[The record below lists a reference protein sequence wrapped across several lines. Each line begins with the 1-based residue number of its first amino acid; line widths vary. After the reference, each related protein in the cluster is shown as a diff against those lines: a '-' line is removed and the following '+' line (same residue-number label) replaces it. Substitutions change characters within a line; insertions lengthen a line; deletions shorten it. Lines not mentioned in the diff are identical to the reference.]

1 MSEWLRLLG
10 YDWSSLVPEVNYAG
24 DLRRQQQLLLNNW
37 AQQDRTQLAP
47 ISTYQCVFERNVAE
61 LSKLSMVSPSALLAL
76 SSHSA
81 VSSTLQLSPQRSM
94 FDAGIVLARK
104 NGWVSVVMLNDFND
118 DLLSLA
124 TTLLNGSYI
133 VDSHLTYFSHSAFYF
148 VRSSYSDATA
158 DIQAL
163 MLNDTNRIHGIN
175 VTIHRSQHEESSAGR
190 FVDIRLAAGHVV
202 LNVRY
207 GTTLEEEERRVQRLA
222 TEKTTAAA
230 WQLERETVQSGRH
243 SAYTWSESERHQL
256 LTSGSVVAYAVEF
269 VHDIQLAPQ
278 LAEDPRNVRFV
289 KTP

>member
-1 MSEWLRLLG
+1 
-10 YDWSSLVPEVNYAG
+10 
-24 DLRRQQQLLLNNW
+24 
-37 AQQDRTQLAP
+37 
-47 ISTYQCVFERNVAE
+47 
-61 LSKLSMVSPSALLAL
+61 MVSPSALLAPSL
-76 SSHSA
+76 HSA
-81 VSSTLQLSPQRSM
+81 VSSTLQLSPQRRM
-94 FDAGIVLARK
+94 FGAGIVLARK
-104 NGWVSVVMLNDFND
+104 NGRVSVEVLDYFND
-118 DLLSLA
+118 NLLTLA

-133 VDSHLTYFSHSAFYF
+133 VDSHLTYLSHNAFYF
-148 VRSSYSDATA
+148 VRTSYSDATA

-175 VTIHRSQHEESSAGR
+175 VTIHRSQREESSASK

-202 LNVRY
+202 LNIRY
-207 GTTLEEEERRVQRLA
+207 GTTLEEEERHVQHLA
-222 TEKTTAAA
+222 TEKTAAAA

-256 LTSGSVVAYAVEF
+256 LTLGSVVSYVVEF